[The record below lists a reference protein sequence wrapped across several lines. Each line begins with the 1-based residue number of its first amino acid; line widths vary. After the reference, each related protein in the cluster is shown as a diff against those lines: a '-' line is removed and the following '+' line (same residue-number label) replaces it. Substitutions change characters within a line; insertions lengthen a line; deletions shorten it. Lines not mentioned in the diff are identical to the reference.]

1 MIRKKYE
8 TDLQT
13 VELLIL
19 EPLIPAGKAGGRL
32 RDSDMRE
39 VLNAIFYIVRS
50 GCAWRLLPHD
60 FLPWQTVYGYFAA
73 WQKGN
78 VWQRMNDALRE
89 AVREQ
94 EEQEAAASAE
104 RMDSQRIKTMN
115 ADANGRGFDGGKL
128 LIAPKGH
135 PKRLLLVDTL
145 GWLLNVFVTS
155 AKTTERNGAELLLQQ
170 TPDEILAHLELIWA
184 DGGFKGVAFVR
195 RVQDHF
201 GCIIDIV
208 KRSDSAKGFVL
219 LPRSWVVERT
229 LGWLGYFRRLSKD
242 YERKASSS
250 VAFIDTA
257 MIRLM
262 LQRLALSPLLFI

>member
-1 MIRKKYE
+1 MRVKYD
-8 TDLQT
+8 TDLSD
-13 VELLIL
+13 VELLLL
-19 EPLIPAGKAGGRL
+19 EPLIPAGKAGGRP

-60 FLPWQTVYGYFAA
+60 FLPWQTVYGYFAT
-73 WQKGN
+73 WKKEL

-94 EEQEAAASAE
+94 DDHEAEASAGS
-104 RMDSQRIKTMN
+104 MDSQSIKTMN
-115 ADANGRGFDGGKL
+115 ADATGRGFDGGKL
-128 LIAPKGH
+128 LSGR
-135 PKRLLLVDTL
+135 KRFLLVDTL

-184 DGGFKGVAFVR
+184 DGGFKGIAFSTW
-195 RVQDHF
+195 VQDHF
-201 GCIIDIV
+201 GCIVEIV

-219 LPRSWVVERT
+219 LPRRWVVERT
-229 LGWLGYFRRLSKD
+229 FGWLGYFRRLSKD
-242 YERKASSS
+242 YERTASSS
-250 VAFIDTA
+250 VAFIYTA

-262 LQRLALSPLLFI
+262 LQRLADSPLLFI

>member
-1 MIRKKYE
+1 MREKYD
-8 TDLQT
+8 TDLKD
-13 VELLIL
+13 VELLLL
-19 EPLIPAGKAGGRL
+19 EPLIPAGKAGGRP

-73 WQKGN
+73 WQKDL
-78 VWQRMNDALRE
+78 VWQRMNDELRE

-94 EEQEAAASAE
+94 DEHEAAASAGS
-104 RMDSQRIKTMN
+104 MDSQSIKTMN

-128 LIAPKGH
+128 LIGR
-135 PKRLLLVDTL
+135 KRFLLVDTL

-155 AKTTERNGAELLLQQ
+155 AKTTERNGAELLLLQ

-184 DGGFKGVAFVR
+184 DGGFKGIAFSTW
-195 RVQDHF
+195 VQDHF
-201 GCIIDIV
+201 GCIVEIV

-219 LPRSWVVERT
+219 LPRRWVVAPKGYPT
-229 LGWLGYFRRLSKD
+229 FGWLGYFRRLSKD
-242 YERKASSS
+242 YERQASSS
-250 VAFIDTA
+250 VAFIYTA

-262 LQRLALSPLLFI
+262 LQRLADSPLLFI